1 MTKRRSRATRR
12 REAERLAATT
22 PSQARTTY
30 ASVIAEKRKRPKGW
44 AHEVPGG
51 LPGSKR

>member
-1 MTKRRSRATRR
+1 MRRSRKRR
-12 REAERLAATT
+12 RQEAERLAVAT
-22 PSQARTTY
+22 PQAARTTY
-30 ASVIAEKRKRPKGW
+30 ASLIAERRKKRKGT